1 MKFFAVFYDS
11 TGRITSV
18 QKNATTNVVGTR
30 TYIQSELN
38 GNPDDFYVADGEIR
52 PKGNKPSEAH
62 WFDYSSAS
70 WTLNLDTAKNQAW
83 ERIKQDRETEEF
95 STFVWND
102 HSFDCNS
109 VSQMRIQSAVQA
121 AIIDDGLNMIWT
133 LADNSTQTFNA
144 TEVKQIGRALANHVN
159 TCHERGRIL
168 RAEIQSATT
177 QEELEAITW

>member
-1 MKFFAVFYDS
+1 MKFSAVFYDS

-18 QKNATTNVVGTR
+18 QKNATSNVVGTR
-30 TYIQSELN
+30 AYIQSELN

-52 PKGNKPSEAH
+52 QKGDKPSEAH

-70 WTLNLDTAKNQAW
+70 WTLDLDTAKSQAW
-83 ERIKQDRETEEF
+83 DRIKQDRETEEF
-95 STFVWND
+95 STFAWND